1 MVDQVKLKRWSELQQ
16 MILDFKPVIDEEMA
30 LRKELAQALTE
41 GRKGT
46 FYENLAGGY
55 RLKGVGKVDYKLDKT
70 KIAAV
75 NEALLERNV
84 DISMFVVSEPKLVTK
99 AVTEVEKLN
108 PEVFAILADMLV
120 SKPGTP
126 TLEIVPPKPEEA
138 AMPKGPENL

>member
-1 MVDQVKLKRWSELQQ
+1 MIDQEKLKRWAELQQ
-16 MILDFKPVIDEEMA
+16 KIIAFKPVIDEEMA
-30 LRKELAQALTE
+30 LRKELAGALTG

-46 FYENLAGGY
+46 FYEDLAGGY
-55 RLKGVGKVDYKLDKT
+55 RLKGVGKVEYKLEKEKIEAVT
-70 KIAAV
+70 K
-75 NEALLERNV
+75 ALAEKNV
-84 DISMFVVSEPKLVTK
+84 SIDLFVSSEPKLNSK

-126 TLEIVPPKPEEA
+126 TLEIVPPKPEEV